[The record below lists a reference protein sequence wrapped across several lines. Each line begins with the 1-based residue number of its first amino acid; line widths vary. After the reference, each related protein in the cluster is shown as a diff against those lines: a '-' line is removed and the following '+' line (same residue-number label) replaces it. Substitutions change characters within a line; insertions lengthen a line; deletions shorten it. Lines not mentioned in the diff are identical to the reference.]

1 MLPSR
6 VVLAWSSVL
15 VVGCYSG
22 VAEVTESIGA
32 PETASEAT
40 STGAGAASSE
50 PETSDASAPGT
61 GEASTSGPPT
71 STSGAG
77 TTTTGPD
84 EVSSG
89 PGPTGDGTS
98 GAASATTGELT
109 TGELTTGE
117 LTTGD
122 ITTTGEPIDPAAEV
136 CARWTADRTDMS
148 EGTWSGAVAG
158 CQAGDTGAPGRD
170 NALRLINLY
179 RWLAGLPAVG
189 HDPGLG
195 AKAQQCALMMH
206 ANGQLSHDPPM
217 QWDCYTADG
226 AQAAKNSNISST
238 PGVVAVDL
246 YMVDPGNATTF
257 GHRRWILSNKLGP
270 VGLGSTAVNSC
281 MWVIGGQG
289 GGDAAWTA
297 WPPPGVVPI
306 AAIHV
311 PEVPWSDVDETG
323 WTIQSDAIDLGAA
336 QVKISEGGV
345 DRPVKT
351 TALMGGFGSASAIAM
366 TPQGWTS
373 EAGKTYTVAVSG
385 VPQPFSYDVQVVAC
399 P

>member
-1 MLPSR
+1 M
-6 VVLAWSSVL
+6 SVL

-22 VAEVTESIGA
+22 VSEVTESIGA
-32 PETASEAT
+32 PETSEAT
-40 STGAGAASSE
+40 TAGTSAASSGPATSE
-50 PETSDASAPGT
+50 PGASATAEG
-61 GEASTSGPPT
+61 STAEGPTAEVSTAAEPT

-77 TTTTGPD
+77 ATSTGPD

-89 PGPTGDGTS
+89 PGPTDTGTS
-98 GAASATTGELT
+98 GEASTTG
-109 TGELTTGE
+109 G
-117 LTTGD
+117 
-122 ITTTGEPIDPAAEV
+122 TTGEPIDPAAEV
-136 CARWTADRTDMS
+136 CARWTADRKDMS

-170 NALRLINLY
+170 NALKLINLY
-179 RWLAGLPAVG
+179 RWLAGQPAVG
-189 HDPGLG
+189 HDAGLD

-206 ANGQLSHDPPM
+206 ANGKLSHDPDM
-217 QWDCYTADG
+217 NWACYSADG
-226 AQAAKNSNISST
+226 AQAAMNSNISST

-257 GHRRWILSNKLGP
+257 GHRRWILANGLGP
-270 VGLGSTAVNSC
+270 VGLGSTAANSC

-306 AAIHV
+306 DAIRV
-311 PEVPWSDVDETG
+311 PEVPWSDVDKTG
-323 WTIQSDAIDLGAA
+323 WTIQSDAIDLDAA
-336 QVKISEGGV
+336 QVTIREGGV
-345 DRPVKT
+345 DRPVKST
-351 TALMGGFGSASAIAM
+351 PLVGGFGSASAIAV
-366 TPQGWTS
+366 TPQGWAS
-373 EAGKTYTVAVSG
+373 EAGKTYTVQVNG

>member
-6 VVLAWSSVL
+6 VVLASVSVL

-40 STGAGAASSE
+40 STGASAASTG
-50 PETSDASAPGT
+50 PGTSDASAPGT
-61 GEASTSGPPT
+61 SEASTSGEPT
-71 STSGAG
+71 STSVAG

-89 PGPTGDGTS
+89 PGPTDSGTS
-98 GAASATTGELT
+98 GAASTS
-109 TGELTTGE
+109 
-117 LTTGD
+117 TGD
-122 ITTTGEPIDPAAEV
+122 LTTTGEPVDPAAEV

-170 NALRLINLY
+170 NALKLINLY

-189 HDPGLG
+189 HDAGLD

-217 QWDCYTADG
+217 QWACFSADG

-246 YMVDPGNATTF
+246 YMVDPGNPTTF
-257 GHRRWILSNKLGP
+257 GHRRWILSNGLGP

-306 AAIHV
+306 DAIHV
-311 PEVPWSDVDETG
+311 PEVPWSNVDETG

-336 QVKISEGGV
+336 QVKIREGGV
-345 DRPVKT
+345 DLPLKA

-373 EAGKTYTVAVSG
+373 EAGKTYTVEVSG
-385 VPQPFSYDVQVVAC
+385 VPQPFSYEVQVVAC

>member
-6 VVLAWSSVL
+6 VALAWSSVL

-22 VAEVTESIGA
+22 ASEVTESIGA

-40 STGAGAASSE
+40 SPGAS
-50 PETSDASAPGT
+50 
-61 GEASTSGPPT
+61 EASTGPGTSDPSPGPSEASTAGEPT
-71 STSGAG
+71 STSVAG
-77 TTTTGPD
+77 TTTTAPD

-89 PGPTGDGTS
+89 PGPTDSGTS
-98 GAASATTGELT
+98 GEVSTTSGDLT
-109 TGELTTGE
+109 TGE
-117 LTTGD
+117 
-122 ITTTGEPIDPAAEV
+122 PVDPAAEV
-136 CARWTADRTDMS
+136 CARWTADRSDMS

-170 NALRLINLY
+170 NALKLINLY

-189 HDPGLG
+189 HDAGLD

-257 GHRRWILSNKLGP
+257 GHRRWILSNGLGP

-281 MWVIGGQG
+281 MWVLGGQG

-306 AAIHV
+306 DAIRV
-311 PEVPWSDVDETG
+311 PEVPWSNVDETG
-323 WTIQSDAIDLGAA
+323 WTIQSDVIDLGAA
-336 QVKISEGGV
+336 QVTIREGGV

-373 EAGKTYTVAVSG
+373 EAGKTYTVEVNG
-385 VPQPFSYDVQVVAC
+385 VPQPFSYDVQMVEC

>member
-1 MLPSR
+1 MRDEMLPSR

-40 STGAGAASSE
+40 STGASAASSG
-50 PETSDASAPGT
+50 PGTSDASAPGT
-61 GEASTSGPPT
+61 GEGSTAEAPT
-71 STSGAG
+71 STSVAE

-89 PGPTGDGTS
+89 PGPTDSGTS
-98 GAASATTGELT
+98 GAAST
-109 TGELTTGE
+109 
-117 LTTGD
+117 TTGD
-122 ITTTGEPIDPAAEV
+122 VGTTTGEPVDPAAEV

-170 NALRLINLY
+170 NALKLINLY

-189 HDPGLG
+189 HDAGLD

-217 QWDCYTADG
+217 QWDCYSADG

-246 YMVDPGNATTF
+246 YMVDPGNPTTF
-257 GHRRWILSNKLGP
+257 GHRRWILSNGLGP

-306 AAIHV
+306 DAIHV
-311 PEVPWSDVDETG
+311 PEVPWADVDETG

-336 QVKISEGGV
+336 QVTIREGGV
-345 DRPVKT
+345 DLPVKT
-351 TALMGGFGSASAIAM
+351 TALMGGFGSASAVAM

-373 EAGKTYTVAVSG
+373 EAGKTYTVEVNG